1 MRIHRLA
8 GVAVVWVWLASP
20 AAAEQRYSAER
31 FDVTLRVDES
41 GTLHVTERV
50 VFRFEEGE
58 FTRVFREIP
67 LSRTDN
73 ISSVT
78 AAMDGRT
85 SRRGEGPGEVQ
96 TRRRNRRLQIWWH
109 FPPTSAATR
118 EFTLGYTVHGA
129 IERTEDG
136 GWLAW
141 RALPTEH
148 RYVID
153 RSEITV
159 EAPRADRPRIESRR
173 AAAVSVEPAGVAWRV
188 VADRIERNGWV
199 EVRVPLPGL
208 AAAAPRWQQRRDIQR
223 AALPR
228 ILMFAGLAGV
238 LCLVAIASV
247 RMQFPGAPAVSP
259 GGTETSPPDSLSPV
273 LAAAVL
279 NGGRASGRHGVAGLV
294 ELADAGAIVIEES
307 RGALGTRRF
316 VARPNPAAHATA
328 RYQSA
333 LIDALLTKQGEP
345 AESDLSKAASRLMTS
360 GKPFRE
366 AVAAD
371 LGALGLLDEHRRSV
385 RRRLLTLGWV
395 LAGITAASVPL
406 LLQLGLGPLPL
417 IVSLV
422 TATGAAIALIMGAS
436 LPELSDEGYRR
447 RARWRAFRG
456 ALRDAARGRGHLPGS
471 EAAGRYLAYAVAFG
485 LAGPWSRWMKK
496 HGNSVQLPRWFT
508 AAAGQEDDAAF
519 AAMLG
524 AMAAG
529 SGGGASGGA
538 SGGAGGGG
546 SSGAS

>member
-1 MRIHRLA
+1 
-8 GVAVVWVWLASP
+8 VAAVWLSMAAPSP
-20 AAAEQRYSAER
+20 LAADQRYSAER
-31 FDVTLRVDES
+31 FDVTLRVDEA

-67 LSRTDN
+67 LGRIDN

-78 AAMDGRT
+78 ASIDGRT
-85 SRRGEGPGEVQ
+85 APRGDGPGEVQ
-96 TRRRNRRLQIWWH
+96 TRRRDRRLQIWWH
-109 FPPTSAATR
+109 FAPTIAATR
-118 EFTLGYTVHGA
+118 EFTLGYTVRGA

-148 RYVID
+148 RYGID
-153 RSEITV
+153 RSEITI

-173 AAAVSVEPAGVAWRV
+173 AAAVSVEPAGSAWRV
-188 VADRIERNGWV
+188 VAERIERNGWV

-208 AAAAPRWQQRRDIQR
+208 AAPEPVWQQRRDAQR

-247 RMQFPGAPAVSP
+247 RFQFPGAPAVNVP
-259 GGTETSPPDSLSPV
+259 GGTETGPPDSLSPV

-279 NGGRASGRHGVAGLV
+279 NGGRASGRHGVAGLF

-307 RGALGTRRF
+307 RGALGIRRF
-316 VARPNPAAHATA
+316 VARPSPAGHATA
-328 RYQSA
+328 GYQSA

-345 AESDLSKAASRLMTS
+345 TETDLSKAASRLLTG

-371 LGALGLLDEHRRSV
+371 LGALGLLDENRRSV
-385 RRRLLTLGWV
+385 RRRLLTLGWI
-395 LAGITAASVPL
+395 LAGMTAASVPL
-406 LLQLGLGPLPL
+406 LLLLGLGPLPF

-422 TATGAAIALIMGAS
+422 TATGAAVALIMGLS

-485 LAGPWSRWMKK
+485 LAGQWSRWMKK
-496 HGNSVQLPRWFT
+496 HGATVQLPRWFT
-508 AAAGQEDDAAF
+508 AAAGQEHDAAF

-529 SGGGASGGA
+529 SGSGGSGGA

-546 SSGAS
+546 SSGAN